1 MKKLQPT
8 TGKFLPGK
16 QALRKPML
24 VLFGLFAFFAAIVIT
39 GDNAAG
45 VKAQVSQKTITGE
58 WFADFNR
65 SKSGEIHFTFQRRS
79 EKGGFNMT
87 GDNLRLSELQGLTID
102 AARVSTKTDVNFN
115 IVREAGTFACEGYFQ
130 NGKGVG
136 FWTLTPSE
144 KFVSTMRGR
153 GYDNLTKEDL
163 LSAALHN
170 LTTKFIEDL
179 KTAGYDSLTFKELRR
194 ALTHDITLEFIR
206 EMKSAGYEGLKMEEL
221 VRARNHDINGEYV
234 KDVKAMGFERQPLE
248 KLIRLRNHDITM
260 EFINQMRSAGFENL
274 SIEEL
279 IRLKNHDI
287 TAAFISEIKA
297 EGYPDVPAE
306 TAIRLKNHDVD
317 RDFIRRAKAQ
327 GYTNATLEELIRL
340 RNRGTVK

>member
-1 MKKLQPT
+1 MKKFQT
-8 TGKFLPGK
+8 NTGKFLPGK
-16 QALRKPML
+16 QSLRKPML
-24 VLFGLFAFFAAIVIT
+24 ILLGLFTSFAAVIIT
-39 GDNAAG
+39 ADNSNN
-45 VKAQVSQKTITGE
+45 VKAQVSQKPITGE

-87 GDNLRLSELQGLTID
+87 GNNLRLSELQGLTID
-102 AARVSTKTDVNFN
+102 ARTSTKTDVNFN
-115 IVREAGTFACEGYFQ
+115 IVREAGTFACEGFFQ

-153 GYDNLTKEDL
+153 GYDNLTEEDL

-179 KTAGYDSLTFKELRR
+179 KTAGYENLTFKELRR
-194 ALTHDITLEFIR
+194 ALTHDIPLEFIR
-206 EMKSAGYEGLKMEEL
+206 EMKTAGYEGLKMEEL
-221 VRARNHDINGEYV
+221 IRARNHNINGEYV

-274 SIEEL
+274 SIEGL

-297 EGYPDVPAE
+297 EGYSDVPAE

-327 GYTNATLEELIRL
+327 GYSNTTLEELIRL

>member
-1 MKKLQPT
+1 MKKFQIT
-8 TGKFLPGK
+8 AYQFLPGK
-16 QALRKPML
+16 QSLRKPML
-24 VLFGLFAFFAAIVIT
+24 FLFGLLAFSAAIIVT
-39 GDNAAG
+39 ADNANS
-45 VKAQVSQKTITGE
+45 VKAQVSSKTITGE

-79 EKGGFNMT
+79 EKGGFSMT
-87 GDNLRLSELQGLTID
+87 SNNLSLGELQGL
-102 AARVSTKTDVNFN
+102 AADTASSAKTNVTFS
-115 IVREAGTFACEGYFQ
+115 IVREAGTFACEGLFRA
-130 NGKGVG
+130 GKGTG

-144 KFVSTMRGR
+144 KFVSAMRGR
-153 GYDNLTKEDL
+153 GYDNLTEADL

-170 LTTKFIEDL
+170 LTTKFLDDL
-179 KTAGYDSLTFKELRR
+179 KTAGYEQLTFEEIRR
-194 ALTHDITLEFIR
+194 ALTHNVTLQFIR
-206 EMKSAGYEGLKMEEL
+206 EMKTAGYDQLKMEEL

-274 SIEEL
+274 SIEAL

-287 TAAFISEIKA
+287 TSAFISDIKA
-297 EGYPDVPAE
+297 EGYSDVPAE
-306 TAIRLKNHDVD
+306 TAIRLKNHDID

>member
-1 MKKLQPT
+1 MKKFQT
-8 TGKFLPGK
+8 ITDKFLPGK
-16 QALRKPML
+16 QSLRKPML
-24 VLFGLFAFFAAIVIT
+24 VLFGLFAFFAAVIVT
-39 GDNAAG
+39 DDNANR

-65 SKSGEIHFTFQRRS
+65 SKAGEIHFTFQRRS

-87 GDNLRLSELQGLTID
+87 GNNLRLSEFQGLTID
-102 AARVSTKTDVNFN
+102 ARASVKTDVNFN
-115 IVREAGTFACEGYFQ
+115 IVREAGTFACEGYFL

-144 KFVSTMRGR
+144 KFVSAMRSR
-153 GYDNLTKEDL
+153 GYDNLTEEDL

-179 KTAGYDSLTFKELRR
+179 KTAGYESLTFKELRR

-206 EMKSAGYEGLKMEEL
+206 EMKSAGYDQLKMEEL
-221 VRARNHDINGEYV
+221 VRARNHDISGEYV

-248 KLIRLRNHDITM
+248 KLIRLRNHDITL

-306 TAIRLKNHDVD
+306 TAIRLKNHDID

-327 GYTNATLEELIRL
+327 GYGNATLEELIRL